1 VRRLARF
8 LEIEIDEAK
17 LPAMLEHCSLEHMR
31 KLARRSEILP
41 RIFKQ
46 GGDTLIHKGT
56 TGRWRDVLSLED
68 NAYCDAMAA
77 RHLSADCARWLAT
90 GQLSP

>member
-1 VRRLARF
+1 
-8 LEIEIDEAK
+8 
-17 LPAMLEHCSLEHMR
+17 MLEHCSLEHMR
-31 KLARRSEILP
+31 RLAARSEILP
-41 RIFKQ
+41 RIFRQ

-56 TGRWRDVLSLED
+56 NGRWRETLSLED

-90 GQLSP
+90 GQAAP